1 MKGFEHAGA
10 YFRESFAPDL
20 KAGFITAVVALP
32 LAIGF
37 AIASGVHP
45 IMGLTTAIIAGFLGS
60 AFGGSRFSITGPTG
74 AMTVV
79 ILSTLHKF
87 GMEGLLLAGFL
98 AGLIQL
104 ILGLVKI
111 GKYIKFIPLPI
122 ISGFTSGIGILIFT
136 GQISNALGIKTASH
150 EFVGDTLVE
159 IAENLVMTNPAALII
174 TAVTILLLIY
184 LPRLTIKVKYL
195 KIVPASIVAL
205 IGTTI
210 AAYLLRG
217 TIDIPSVGAIP
228 AGLPEFHFFNFS
240 FSLARHVLPSAFTI
254 ALLGAIEALLC
265 AVVCDG
271 MTGTKHD
278 SDRELV
284 SQGVV
289 NIIMPFF
296 TGIPATAAVARSA
309 VNIRE
314 GARTKGAG
322 VIHAIFLL
330 LTVLFLAPVAVY
342 IPKAFLAGI
351 LMYVSARMVNIKE
364 IKTIMRISKSETTA
378 LFITLGL
385 TVLTDLV
392 FAVQVGFVF
401 AVFLVFIKLTNVISI
416 LHSTGDISM
425 KNCGIRKAGARK
437 PFPQK
442 ENVSI
447 YSIHGPFFFGAMNL
461 FDSKVNEQLD
471 VKRPRIIIDLH
482 DVPFIDS
489 TALVR
494 LIEFIN
500 ARQKENKKVYFAG
513 ANKTVKRILAENP
526 EFAEY
531 LDKRKKKL
539 FDSVDSALKFIES
552 NA

>member
-210 AAYLLRG
+210 AAYLLRE

-500 ARQKENKKVYFAG
+500 AREKENKKVYFAG
-513 ANKTVKRILAENP
+513 ANKTVKRILAENA